1 MRPLVR
7 ILRAAAALS
16 LAGPLA
22 AHVGSPDA
30 FYSGKAGPYAI
41 DVAVRPPKVV
51 PGIAEVYVHS
61 TDPRITRVVVRPVF
75 WKAGTAGAP
84 TGDDARPVPGSPG
97 AFTGQLW
104 LMAVGSYTVDVTV
117 SGSAGTGTVMVPVVS
132 VATGQLALSPLLRVL
147 LGVLGVLLVA
157 GLLTVVHAAVG
168 ESLVPPG
175 EPVPP
180 ERRRRAR
187 LATALAVPVAAF
199 LVLGGAQW
207 WTAEARRY
215 QRTLAAPTAT
225 RATVGDSAGVPTL
238 GLVVTDSAWRTGKV
252 TPIMPDH
259 GKLAHLFVVRADS
272 LDVFAHLHPAMP
284 DAASFVTPLPP
295 LPAGRYRVYSDVV
308 HESGYAETLVDS
320 FTIAGA
326 LPTAGAAR
334 LGADD
339 AWFHGVA
346 ARVGAAG
353 AESPLG
359 DGATI
364 AWAGGARP
372 VAGKT
377 GVLRFTLHDA
387 GGGPVQVEPYLGMH
401 GHAVVVRRDGGVFVH
416 LHPSGT
422 GSMASQVAFLLRNHG
437 DTTAKGRLRL
447 DAAPMSMEQGGTL
460 REISFPYAFPSPG
473 EYRVWVQLRIG
484 GSVRTAAFDMEVSG

>member
-1 MRPLVR
+1 MPPLVR
-7 ILRAAAALS
+7 ILRCAAALS
-16 LAGPLA
+16 LAAPLA
-22 AHVGSPDA
+22 AHVGSPDV

-61 TDPRITRVVVRPVF
+61 SDSRIARVVVRPVF
-75 WKAGTAGAP
+75 WKAGTTGAP

-117 SGSAGTGTVMVPVVS
+117 SGAAGTGTAMVPVVS
-132 VATGQLALSPLLRVL
+132 VATGQLSLSPLLRGL

-157 GLLTVVHAAVG
+157 GLLTLVHAAVG
-168 ESLVPPG
+168 ESLVAPG
-175 EPVPP
+175 EPTPP
-180 ERRRRAR
+180 GRRRRAR

-199 LVLGGAQW
+199 LVLGGARW

-215 QRTLAAPTAT
+215 QRTLAKPTPT

-238 GLVVTDSAWRTGKV
+238 RVAVTDSLWRTGGV

-259 GKLAHLFVVRADS
+259 GKLAHLFVVHEDS

-284 DAASFVTPLPP
+284 DAATFVTPLPP

-320 FTIAGA
+320 FTIAAA
-326 LPTAGAAR
+326 LPAAGAAR
-334 LGADD
+334 LGGDD
-339 AWFHGVA
+339 AWFNGGA
-346 ARVGAAG
+346 ARVTATG

-359 DGATI
+359 DGITI
-364 AWAGGARP
+364 GWAGDARP
-372 VAGKT
+372 VAGRT
-377 GVLRFTLHDA
+377 GVLRFTLHGA
-387 GGGPVQVEPYLGMH
+387 AGGPVQVEPYLGMH

-422 GSMASQVAFLLRNHG
+422 GSMASQIAFLLRNRG

-447 DAAPMSMEQGGTL
+447 DAAPMSMDEGGAL

-473 EYRVWVQLRIG
+473 EYRVWVQLRSAGTI
-484 GSVRTAAFDMEVSG
+484 RTAAFDVEVSG